1 MRVDRCKFQRNRGS
15 RDVLPVSRP
24 GVQAFVGSLLGQKAK
39 QGVFITT
46 SSFTREAIG
55 YVDGLSD
62 LRVVLIDG
70 EALAEYMI
78 DHDVGVA
85 EHEIYVIKRLDRDYF
100 EEDS

>member
-55 YVDGLSD
+55 YVDGLND
-62 LRVVLIDG
+62 LRVALIDG
-70 EALAEYMI
+70 GRGRA
-78 DHDVGVA
+78 
-85 EHEIYVIKRLDRDYF
+85 RDLR
-100 EEDS
+100 DQAAGSGLLRRG